1 MGLTLSIHMR
11 TPRLGEAKQLA
22 KLRPDDRCLRSEAW
36 GSERHR
42 FGSWFH
48 PRTPL
53 LAMVAKFYL
62 SGPRFSHLKMGQY

>member
-11 TPRLGEAKQLA
+11 TPRLGEPKQFA
-22 KLRPDDRCLRSEAW
+22 KLRPDGRCLRSEAW
-36 GSERHR
+36 GSERHG
-42 FGSWFH
+42 FGSWFQ
-48 PRTPL
+48 PPTLL